1 MNKPVVKFLTIMF
14 LLCVL
19 YSLAACSNSTETTT
33 EPNQNTGS
41 EQETGANTGTET
53 TGEKSIAIGIT
64 QSPSSLNPLDRSNFV
79 NWYVV
84 QLLFPPLVQLD
95 EESMVFVPQLAESVE
110 NIDEQTFEV
119 KLRSNAKWTDGTPV
133 TVDDVLFTLGLL
145 AHPEVNAL
153 RATDFAILEGLN
165 QVGKLESGKIEDLTG
180 AQKIDEHTIR
190 FKTKA
195 PVYPLD
201 FQELILQNLSLL
213 PKHVLGEVNPAQLFE
228 HPFMQ
233 APDVVYG
240 PFKFVNYSRNQYVE
254 LEANPDY
261 FLGAPKID
269 KLYFRI
275 STPTNLVTMLESG
288 DIDMNLPEMG
298 RIPIEDY
305 ERVKNM
311 AHIRTESGK
320 PITSN
325 FIAPNHKRMT
335 DQRVR
340 QAIMYAFNREML
352 VENLLKGEGEVS
364 YGPYPPIHP
373 LYNENVVKGTYPYD
387 PEKAKQ
393 LLQEAGWDSSQTLSF
408 YIMSGNSLFE
418 QAANII
424 AENLRAVGI
433 NTQIETMDQPTLVQK
448 FLAGDFDLVFWTTRF
463 ALYPDMSRTHA
474 TGGSTNFTGYSN
486 PEVDEL
492 FKKGLTTT
500 DPDERYDIYS
510 RWQEIW
516 VEDVPQMELFFD
528 YRLRAVNE
536 RVAVG
541 EPKDIGMFI
550 NVHEWDVK

>member
-1 MNKPVVKFLTIMF
+1 MTNKLMKRLS
-14 LLCVL
+14 LLIIVL
-19 YSLAACSNSTETTT
+19 ALCTLAACSGSSTETTT
-33 EPNQNTGS
+33 EPEENKEA
-41 EQETGANTGTET
+41 EQETPAPTET
-53 TGEKSIAIGIT
+53 SGEKSISIGIT
-64 QSPSSLNPLDRSNFV
+64 QSPTSLNPLDRSNFV
-79 NWYVV
+79 NWYVI

-95 EESMVFVPQLAESVE
+95 ESMEFVPQLAENVE
-110 NIDEQTFEV
+110 FIDEQTVEV
-119 KLRSNAKWTDGTPV
+119 KLRPEAKWTDGTPV
-133 TVDDVLFTLGLL
+133 TVDDVLFTLGLM
-145 AHPEVNAL
+145 AHPEVSAL

-165 QVGKLESGKIEDLTG
+165 HVGKLESGDIESIGGVEKVD
-180 AQKIDEHTIR
+180 DHTIR

-213 PKHVLGEVNPAQLFE
+213 PKHVLGDVNPAQLFE

-240 PFKFVNYSRNQYVE
+240 PFKYVNYARNQYVE

-275 STPTNLVTMLESG
+275 TTPPNLVTMLESG

-298 RIPIEDY
+298 QIPINDY
-305 ERVKNM
+305 ERVKNL
-311 AHIRTESGK
+311 AHIRTESGT
-320 PITSN
+320 PITSS
-325 FIAPNHKRMT
+325 FLAPNNNKLT
-335 DQRVR
+335 DKRVR
-340 QAIMYAFNREML
+340 QAIMYAINREML
-352 VENLLKGEGEVS
+352 VQNLLKGEGEVS

-373 LYNENVVKGTYPYD
+373 LYNEEVVKGTYPYD
-387 PEKAKQ
+387 PEEAKR
-393 LLQEAGWDSSQTLSF
+393 LLAEAGWDSGQTLMLSV
-408 YIMSGNSLFE
+408 MSGNVLFE

-424 AENLRAVGI
+424 SENLRAVGI

-448 FLAGDFDLVFWTTRF
+448 FLSGDFDLVFWTTRF
-463 ALYPDMSRTHA
+463 ALYPDMSRTHG

-492 FKKGLTTT
+492 FKKGLTETN
-500 DPDERYDIYS
+500 PDKRYEIYS

-516 VEDVPQMELFFD
+516 VDDVPQMELYFD

-536 RVAVG
+536 RVTTG

-550 NVHEWDVK
+550 NIHEWDVKE